1 MKKRFTEE
9 QIIGLHH
16 RPPRHPRHMPAHDH
30 NEQTMSHIAIARRR
44 MTTTRLRAKLPAV
57 LVLAGCLG
65 MPASHAADTTTAW
78 HGQRFNADVGG
89 VVSRSDIVLKHANL
103 HADEAMPLGNGRL
116 GLAAWSEDG
125 LTLQLNRADTLP
137 GRLSPGQVV
146 FTGLKRL
153 VEAPDY
159 AGRLDLHDGEFRES
173 GAGMQAAVYVQPG
186 TDVAVV
192 EVHGANPN
200 VRQSVLLHLWQPRK
214 PRAIAQQDV
223 AILAETWKDDSEA
236 GASGRTF
243 GSLAAITAQARD
255 VQAQVQGPQAVEL
268 SFKPDADGSFRVLV
282 AAPAWKGGD
291 AMQRAQQLLADA
303 GRIPATAHRDW
314 WHAFWQRAGLMKLGS
329 ADGSAEYMENLR
341 AIDLYATAAESR
353 GPLPGSQAGLAD
365 LFASTRDQHRWAPS
379 AYWHWNLRMQVAANL
394 GAGLYELNAPYF
406 NLYRSNLANIEAW
419 TRAQMDGRPGACV
432 PETMRFNGRG
442 YEDEDWLKKPG
453 LNCSAKSEPFYNA
466 RTLTTGAEVSL
477 WIWRQYL
484 ATQDRAFLAA
494 NYPVMAASARFLL
507 AYAKPGADGLLHT
520 FPSNAHETQWDVH
533 DPTTDIA
540 AMKAVFPAVIAAAR
554 ELHTDAA
561 LITQLQQALPKIPP
575 FPLEKS
581 GDDTVI
587 GPSSDP
593 GTRVDNTENI
603 GLEPVWPYG
612 LIDDSGPQHAFGV
625 RTYLQRPNKF
635 ENDWSYDPLQAAH
648 LGLADEVKTALL
660 TLTGKYQQYPSG
672 FARFTGNEFYVEQVG
687 VVAATLQDALV
698 QEHDGLIR
706 IAPAWPKGWNADAT
720 VYIQQRS
727 KVDLQI
733 RDGVPGT
740 VVIEAGADARMKVRN
755 PWPGKAVE
763 AVESGSGKRVA
774 ETDKQ
779 DVLSFDT
786 QAGKAYLIQ
795 RVDQPSANLPYAAI
809 DGSAASVP
817 KTLDTRHIGLP

>member
-1 MKKRFTEE
+1 MKCIVPAALALAT
-9 QIIGLHH
+9 GLV
-16 RPPRHPRHMPAHDH
+16 MPA
-30 NEQTMSHIAIARRR
+30 
-44 MTTTRLRAKLPAV
+44 
-57 LVLAGCLG
+57 C
-65 MPASHAADTTTAW
+65 HAADATTAW
-78 HGQRFNADVGG
+78 HDQRFNADVGG

-103 HADEAMPLGNGRL
+103 RADEAMPLGNGRL
-116 GLAAWSEDG
+116 GLAVWSEDG

-146 FTGLKRL
+146 LTGLKPL
-153 VEAPDY
+153 AEAPDY
-159 AGRLDLHDGEFRES
+159 AGRLALHDGELRES
-173 GAGMQAAVYVQPG
+173 GAGMRATVYVQPD

-192 EVHGANPN
+192 EVHGADPDA
-200 VRQSVLLHLWQPRK
+200 RQSVLLHLWQPRK
-214 PRAIAQQDV
+214 PRTIAQRGV
-223 AILAETWKDDSEA
+223 AVLAETWKDDSEA
-236 GASGRTF
+236 GASGQTF

-255 VQAQVQGPQAVEL
+255 VHARVQGPETVEL
-268 SFKPDADGSFRVLV
+268 SFKPGADGSFRVLV
-282 AAPAWKGGD
+282 AAPEWKGGD
-291 AMQRAQQLLADA
+291 ALQRAQALLADA
-303 GRIPATAHRDW
+303 GRIPDAAHHDW
-314 WHAFWQRAGLMKLGS
+314 WNAFCQRAGLMKLGS
-329 ADGSAEYMENLR
+329 TDGSAEYMENLR

-353 GPLPGSQAGLAD
+353 GPLPGSQAGIAD

-442 YEDEDWLKKPG
+442 YENVDWLKQPG
-453 LNCSAKSEPFYNA
+453 VNCSAKSPPYYNA

-494 NYPVMAASARFLL
+494 NYPVMAAAARFLL
-507 AYAKPGADGLLHT
+507 AYAKPGTDGLLHT

-540 AMKAVFPAVIAAAR
+540 AMKAVFPIIIEAAQA
-554 ELHTDAA
+554 LHTDAA
-561 LITQLQQALPKIPP
+561 LVAELQQALPKIPA
-575 FPLEKS
+575 FPLQKS
-581 GDDTVI
+581 GDGSVI
-587 GPSSDP
+587 GPSYDA
-593 GTRVDNTENI
+593 GAEIQNTENI

-612 LIDDSGPQHAFGV
+612 LIGDSGPLHALGV
-625 RTYLQRPNKF
+625 RTFMQRPNKF

-672 FARFTGNEFYVEQVG
+672 FAKFTGNEFYVEQIG
-687 VVAATLQDALV
+687 VVAVALQDALV

-706 IAPAWPKGWNADAT
+706 IAPAWPKDWDANAT

-740 VVIEAGADARMKVRN
+740 VVVEAGTDGHMQVRN
-755 PWPGKAVE
+755 PWPGKTIE
-763 AVESGSGKRVA
+763 AVESGSGRHVA
-774 ETDKQ
+774 EAGKQ
-779 DVLSFDT
+779 NVLSFDA

-795 RVDQPSANLPYAAI
+795 RVDQPGANLPYAAI
-809 DGSAASVP
+809 NGSAASGP
-817 KTLDTRHIGLP
+817 KTLGTRHIGLP

>member
-1 MKKRFTEE
+1 
-9 QIIGLHH
+9 
-16 RPPRHPRHMPAHDH
+16 MPVHDH
-30 NEQTMSHIAIARRR
+30 NEQAMSHAVIARRR
-44 MTTTRLRAKLPAV
+44 MTTTRLRANLPAMLV
-57 LVLAGCLG
+57 LVGCLG
-65 MPASHAADTTTAW
+65 MPASHAADASTAW
-78 HGQRFNADVGG
+78 HDQRFKADVGG

-103 HADEAMPLGNGRL
+103 RADEAIPLGNGRL
-116 GLAAWSEDG
+116 GLAVWSEDG

-137 GRLSPGQVV
+137 DRLSPGQVV
-146 FTGLKRL
+146 LTGLKRL
-153 VEAPDY
+153 VEASDY
-159 AGRLDLHDGEFRES
+159 AGRLDLYRGEFRES
-173 GAGMQAAVYVQPG
+173 GGGMRATIYVQPD
-186 TDVAVV
+186 TDVAVI
-192 EVHGANPN
+192 EVRGADPDT
-200 VRQSVLLHLWQPRK
+200 RQSVLLQLWPPRQ
-214 PRAIAQQDV
+214 PRAIAQRGV
-223 AILAETWKDDSEA
+223 AALAETWKDLGEA
-236 GASGRTF
+236 GASGQTF

-255 VQAQVQGPQAVEL
+255 VRVQAQGPQAVEL

-303 GRIPATAHRDW
+303 GSIPAAAHRDW

-353 GPLPGSQAGLAD
+353 GPLPGSQAGIAD
-365 LFASTRDQHRWAPS
+365 LFSSTRDQHRWAPS

-406 NLYRSNLANIEAW
+406 NLYRSNLASIEAW

-442 YEDEDWLKKPG
+442 YENANWLKQPG
-453 LNCSAKSEPFYNA
+453 VNCSAKSPPYYNA
-466 RTLTTGAEVSL
+466 RTLSTGAEVSL

-494 NYPVMAASARFLL
+494 NYPVMAASAHFLL
-507 AYAKPGADGLLHT
+507 AYARPGKDGLLHT

-540 AMKAVFPAVIAAAR
+540 AMKALFTIVVEAANT
-554 ELHTDAA
+554 LHTDAA
-561 LITQLQQALPKIPP
+561 LVAELRQALPRIPA
-575 FPLEKS
+575 FPLQQSDK
-581 GDDTVI
+581 GTVI
-587 GPSSDP
+587 GPSSDANAEI
-593 GTRVDNTENI
+593 RNTENI

-612 LIDDSGPQHAFGV
+612 LVGDSGPQHALGV

-635 ENDWSYDPLQAAH
+635 ENDWSFDPLQAAH

-660 TLTGKYQQYPSG
+660 TLTGKYQHYPSG
-672 FARFTGNEFYVEQVG
+672 FARFTGNEFYIEQIG

-698 QEHDGLIR
+698 QDHDGLIR

-720 VYIQQRS
+720 VHISQRG

-733 RDGVPGT
+733 RGGVPGT
-740 VVIEAGADARMKVRN
+740 VVIEAGADAHMKVRN

-774 ETDKQ
+774 EAGKQ
-779 DVLSFDT
+779 NVLSFDA

-795 RVDQPSANLPYAAI
+795 RVDRPSANLPYAAI
-809 DGSAASVP
+809 DGSAASEP
-817 KTLDTRHIGLP
+817 KTLGTRHIGLP